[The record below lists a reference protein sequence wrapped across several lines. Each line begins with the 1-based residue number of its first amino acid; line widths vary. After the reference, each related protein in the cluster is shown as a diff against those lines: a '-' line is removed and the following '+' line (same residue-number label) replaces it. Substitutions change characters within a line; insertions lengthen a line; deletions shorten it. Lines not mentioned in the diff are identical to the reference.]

1 MERNISFPFSLKSV
15 DTHIVFREMKK
26 IVLIVEL
33 LFSAGAATGQTN
45 ISLQSV
51 SNVALPSNSAP
62 SELVVLDINHDSRAD
77 LAIAQGG
84 VNSIA
89 IYRQDIS
96 GGFANPAVI
105 YPVGTS
111 PSGLVATD
119 LDYTGAVDDLIAIC
133 KGDGSFYA
141 LTNSNQPSG
150 ALTVGPT
157 NYYYGPDPGT
167 NPRIAVG
174 YIDRDTRPDLLVG
187 LTNNLPGMV
196 SWNYQGL
203 GNWVNHGLARTNA
216 PISSVLIQDLDG
228 DSFADIAAAL
238 PSTSQVKVF
247 RHDGTNGAFP
257 YLLSMGSPV
266 LVPTV
271 GLGPVDV
278 VAVDINQDSRP
289 DLLTAN
295 ADDNTVSLLLGTGG
309 ARFGAAILV
318 SQSAAPRRVLAA
330 DLNGDRRPELLTIN
344 ADNTLNVYENTGLSG
359 PNRFSTPLTLP
370 TGLNPIAMRVA
381 DFNGDGKLD
390 VAVACAG
397 DNTVRLYYNATA
409 LSNKASSAQAMFSIF
424 PNPASNEVRIQLKSG
439 AVPNLTSS
447 ASIYDL
453 AGRLLT
459 TQVLRSSSGSLNV
472 EALPRGVY
480 ILCIAN
486 GNYTYS
492 KRLVLN

>member
-1 MERNISFPFSLKSV
+1 MKAKRTLALLA
-15 DTHIVFREMKK
+15 IV
-26 IVLIVEL
+26 IP
-33 LFSAGAATGQTN
+33 AAAYSQPGNLTN
-45 ISLQSV
+45 LQSNGMV
-51 SNVALPSNSAP
+51 TLPPACIP
-62 SELVVLDINHDSRAD
+62 TELVISDINHDGRPD
-77 LAIAQGG
+77 VLIAQSGL
-84 VNSIA
+84 NSVA
-89 IYRQDIS
+89 VYRQDIA
-96 GGFANPAVI
+96 GGFTVPAVV
-105 YPVGTS
+105 YPVGVS

-119 LDYTGAVDDLIAIC
+119 LDYTGAIDDLIVIC

-174 YIDRDTRPDLLVG
+174 YIDRDTRPDLLIG

-216 PISSVLIQDLDG
+216 SISSVLVQDLDG
-228 DSFADIAAAL
+228 DSFSDIAAAL
-238 PSTSQVKVF
+238 PTTSQVKVF

-278 VAVDINQDSRP
+278 VAVDVNQDSRP

-309 ARFGAAILV
+309 ARFGTAILV
-318 SQSAAPRRVLAA
+318 YQSAAPRRVLAA

-397 DNTVRLYYNATA
+397 DNTVRLYYNVTA
-409 LSNKASSAQAMFSIF
+409 LANKASHPQEVFSIF
-424 PNPASNEVRIQLKSG
+424 PNPASKEVRIQLKSG
-439 AVPNLTSS
+439 AMPNSTSS

-453 AGRLLT
+453 SGRLLT
-459 TQVLRSSSGSLNV
+459 TQALRSTSDFLNV
-472 EALPRGVY
+472 ESLPRGVY
-480 ILCIAN
+480 MLCIVN
-486 GNYTYS
+486 GNYTCN